1 MEDQEGRRPMW
12 VGPGM
17 VLMIEGANAWVSIRG
32 EVWKCAHEQLRRAT
46 EEEIEAKELL
56 KEEFEESH
64 TMHSKKV
71 GKDGNCIISRVQ
83 LTSAT
88 KEKQHTMAS
97 FIWVGTNK
105 CKVIFLIDHLW

>member
-1 MEDQEGRRPMW
+1 MGKNHLNVD
-12 VGPGM
+12 
-17 VLMIEGANAWVSIRG
+17 IESGGRG
-32 EVWKCAHEQLRRAT
+32 ELTSCPKSFVRDC
-46 EEEIEAKELL
+46 L
-56 KEEFEESH
+56 KEEFKECH
-64 TMHSKKV
+64 TIHYKTV
-71 GKDGNCIISRVQ
+71 GKEGSCTVSQVQ